1 MNCRPRHTGFDPH
14 WSSFRLLDTWF
25 WQVGSCIYGLLP
37 RGESKGPCLGE
48 VPHHKKRDKKKK
60 SNDWISEKCV

>member
-1 MNCRPRHTGFDPH
+1 MNRRPRHTGFDPH
-14 WSSFRLLDTWF
+14 WSSFRLLGTWF
-25 WQVGSCIYGLLP
+25 WQVWYISMVYSLG
-37 RGESKGPCLGE
+37 GESKGPCLGE